1 MAWSALELAR
11 QRAYHRLPWEGRSV
25 ANVLE
30 RLARGLARLPDR
42 VLRAVQPTTG
52 EYPIQAGGRYTDLDE
67 TEAERRRQ
75 QEVLRQGVDE
85 DEEPKSS

>member
-1 MAWSALELAR
+1 M
-11 QRAYHRLPWEGRSV
+11 

-30 RLARGLARLPDR
+30 RLASSLARLPGR

-67 TEAERRRQ
+67 MEAERRRQ
-75 QEVLRQGVDE
+75 QEVSRQGVDE
-85 DEEPKSS
+85 DDPPKSS